1 LRLVSLLCLSPHFA
15 WFVSFFNH
23 KSRIIIGIGVFFSVG
38 AFLTPLSLQH
48 DSAVMTVP
56 DDHSTFNENFTPL
69 GMCVSAPALFLYVG
83 VGLGLIQSF
92 QYTTENC
99 LAFRNLVFLLYYR
112 KIYRDIRLIRHHR
125 HNRHHTHTHTHT
137 HTKEK
142 LIIKRSINNSHCIIK
157 KLKMPT
163 ITFVVTRV
171 LLISLLQGIVVEGL
185 AASKNSG
192 SPPPARLKQLLQ
204 SEMDGT
210 RESDK
215 PILLPC
221 CYDGLTARLVA
232 RAGFDA
238 TFMTGFGVSAVNGTK
253 NGYNIIQ

>member
-1 LRLVSLLCLSPHFA
+1 
-15 WFVSFFNH
+15 
-23 KSRIIIGIGVFFSVG
+23 
-38 AFLTPLSLQH
+38 
-48 DSAVMTVP
+48 
-56 DDHSTFNENFTPL
+56 
-69 GMCVSAPALFLYVG
+69 MCVSVSCWCGFGFDSIFVDTRLRIVFSRNVAFSLFSHQHKIIEISTSDL
-83 VGLGLIQSF
+83 
-92 QYTTENC
+92 
-99 LAFRNLVFLLYYR
+99 LAYSTF
-112 KIYRDIRLIRHHR
+112 DIIG
-125 HNRHHTHTHTHT
+125 TIGIIGTHT

-142 LIIKRSINNSHCIIK
+142 LFIKRSIINSYCTIK
-157 KLKMPT
+157 KLKMST

-171 LLISLLQGIVVEGL
+171 LLISLLQTIVVEGL
-185 AASKNSG
+185 A

-238 TFMTGFGVSAVNGTK
+238 TFMTGFGVSAVNGACE
-253 NGYNIIQ
+253 NGILLYSNLVALRSAVMSHHS

>member
-1 LRLVSLLCLSPHFA
+1 MRISHESVIIPVLRTSHHFKLCVSVSCCCECGFGFDSIDSIFVNARLRI
-15 WFVSFFNH
+15 VSF
-23 KSRIIIGIGVFFSVG
+23 SR
-38 AFLTPLSLQH
+38 
-48 DSAVMTVP
+48 
-56 DDHSTFNENFTPL
+56 N
-69 GMCVSAPALFLYVG
+69 
-83 VGLGLIQSF
+83 
-92 QYTTENC
+92 
-99 LAFRNLVFLLYYR
+99 LAFSLFFTQDYRN
-112 KIYRDIRLIRHHR
+112 IDIRLTSLCDIRHHR
-125 HNRHHTHTHTHT
+125 HTHTHT

-142 LIIKRSINNSHCIIK
+142 LFIKRSIINAYCTIK
-157 KLKMPT
+157 KLKMST

-171 LLISLLQGIVVEGL
+171 LLISLLQTIVVEGL
-185 AASKNSG
+185 A

-238 TFMTGFGVSAVNGTK
+238 TFMTGFGVSAVNGACE
-253 NGYNIIQ
+253 NGILLYSNLVALRSAVMSHHSYYNSS

>member
-1 LRLVSLLCLSPHFA
+1 MLLFRFFPINTRLS
-15 WFVSFFNH
+15 
-23 KSRIIIGIGVFFSVG
+23 K
-38 AFLTPLSLQH
+38 
-48 DSAVMTVP
+48 
-56 DDHSTFNENFTPL
+56 
-69 GMCVSAPALFLYVG
+69 
-83 VGLGLIQSF
+83 
-92 QYTTENC
+92 
-99 LAFRNLVFLLYYR
+99 
-112 KIYRDIRLIRHHR
+112 LIRHS
-125 HNRHHTHTHTHT
+125 TSSTQSAHTHT

-142 LIIKRSINNSHCIIK
+142 LFIKRSIINAYCTIK
-157 KLKMPT
+157 KLKMST

-171 LLISLLQGIVVEGL
+171 LLISLLQTTVVEGL
-185 AASKNSG
+185 A

-238 TFMTGFGVSAVNGTK
+238 TFMTGFGVSAVNGACE
-253 NGYNIIQ
+253 NGILLYSNLVALRSAVICPIIRITILLERALKMSSPLSLPIVIIIVINFFIQPNCFFSFLSDFLLLLLLLLWLLNRLSRYTTCFLW

>member
-1 LRLVSLLCLSPHFA
+1 MRTSHESVIIPVLRTSH
-15 WFVSFFNH
+15 H
-23 KSRIIIGIGVFFSVG
+23 SVQYIC
-38 AFLTPLSLQH
+38 AFLYL
-48 DSAVMTVP
+48 
-56 DDHSTFNENFTPL
+56 
-69 GMCVSAPALFLYVG
+69 VG
-83 VGLGLIQSF
+83 VGLGLIDSIRF
-92 QYTTENC
+92 NLCRYTTENC
-99 LAFRNLVFLLYYR
+99 SAFSRNLAFSLFFPSTQDYRN
-112 KIYRDIRLIRHHR
+112 IDIRLTSLFDIRHHR
-125 HNRHHTHTHTHT
+125 LNRHTHT

-142 LIIKRSINNSHCIIK
+142 LFIKRSIINPYCTIK
-157 KLKMPT
+157 KLKMST

-171 LLISLLQGIVVEGL
+171 LLISLLQTIVVEGL
-185 AASKNSG
+185 A

-238 TFMTGFGVSAVNGTK
+238 TFMTGFGVSAVNGACE
-253 NGYNIIQ
+253 NGILLYSNLVALRSAVMSHHSYYNSA